1 MEQASFEQLCPA
13 ESWKRVCG
21 QGWGSNSLGF
31 SASGLQLNWTA
42 QLTSNPLI
50 PRALRMPGDV
60 TAASKD
66 GSRICGDGAGLS
78 SLPHRELFYSVCLV
92 IRLRKHDWIKHWFLD
107 VLHIRR
113 LTKPFFSMQQVF
125 GQIIGQQQEQ
135 VIHHL
140 AVLWQKSGWRTK
152 LLINVFRC
160 KDIA

>member
-42 QLTSNPLI
+42 QVTSNPLI

-113 LTKPFFSMQQVF
+113 LTKPFFLYAAGLRSDYWSTTGTGNSPLGSFVA
-125 GQIIGQQQEQ
+125 EEWLENKAP
-135 VIHHL
+135 H
-140 AVLWQKSGWRTK
+140 
-152 LLINVFRC
+152 
-160 KDIA
+160 